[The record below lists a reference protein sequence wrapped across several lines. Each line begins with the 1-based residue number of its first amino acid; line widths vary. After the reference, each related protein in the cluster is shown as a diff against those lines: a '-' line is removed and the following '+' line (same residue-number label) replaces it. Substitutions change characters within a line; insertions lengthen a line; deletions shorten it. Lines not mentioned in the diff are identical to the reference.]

1 MAVPLTLSRQTQFEL
16 QASVYTQGFSENPG
30 LCSVRISVTRNLN
43 PPVFTN
49 TLLRFTVFEY
59 EPIGYQITQLT
70 ASDADNDTIR
80 YYLSGNAVIQQ
91 YFMVDSVT
99 GRLMVRI
106 PLYQNTLNTYQVC
119 TSLSVSVVCLPAC
132 LLVFLSVC
140 LSIYLQAYLLVCLS
154 LCLYICL

>member
-1 MAVPLTLSRQTQFEL
+1 MFGATGNNVARTFFRISPTGQVYVAVPLTLSRQTQFEL

-80 YYLSGNAVIQQ
+80 YYLSAMLSFN
-91 YFMVDSVT
+91 
-99 GRLMVRI
+99 
-106 PLYQNTLNTYQVC
+106 NTSWLTV
-119 TSLSVSVVCLPAC
+119 
-132 LLVFLSVC
+132 
-140 LSIYLQAYLLVCLS
+140 
-154 LCLYICL
+154 